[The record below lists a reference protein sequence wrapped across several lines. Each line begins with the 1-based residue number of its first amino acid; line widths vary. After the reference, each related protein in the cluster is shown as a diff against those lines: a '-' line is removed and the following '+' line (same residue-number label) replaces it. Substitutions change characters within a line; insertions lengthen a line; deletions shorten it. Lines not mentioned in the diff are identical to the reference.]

1 MGAIDW
7 NQDAVSIERLIRG
20 LNPWPSAYTTWDNKD
35 VYKRQDLMEECGLL
49 VKAEFFGQEDTHP
62 EVLTYDSRE
71 VTENT
76 MFICKGA
83 AFKEEY
89 LTSAVEKGAILYI
102 SEKEYDTGKDIP
114 HILVKDIRK
123 AMAVLADVFYGS
135 AWKELTVTGI
145 GGTKGKSTS
154 AYYMKSV
161 VDDYMKE
168 TGKPESAVI
177 SSIDI
182 YDGVSRVES
191 HITTPEAVEPV
202 SYTHLDVYKRQ
213 VNCRTSDICMRRCS
227 LLTSIPEPWR
237 T

>member
-1 MGAIDW
+1 MSQRKSDTLKTYA
-7 NQDAVSIERLIRG
+7 
-20 LNPWPSAYTTWDNKD
+20 
-35 VYKRQDLMEECGLL
+35 DLMEECGLL

-83 AFKEEY
+83 EFKEEY

-191 HITTPEAVEPV
+191 
-202 SYTHLDVYKRQ
+202 
-213 VNCRTSDICMRRCS
+213 TSQHRR
-227 LLTSIPEPWR
+227 R
-237 T
+237 